1 MAVRAQY
8 FLVSISMKKM
18 IRTRALALPALSVLS
33 MAVAASVQAQE
44 IEVNPVVVSASRMEQ
59 PLSQVLPSVSVI
71 TRSDIEKSQAATL
84 ADLLQGEAGVEFS
97 RTGGPGST
105 TSFFLRGQNSVNT
118 VILIDGVRTQVD
130 GGGSLTVTDFPL
142 SMVERIEILRGN
154 ASALYGEAAIG
165 GVINITTRHT
175 RGSPKA
181 NYSATLGSY
190 GTRSVTAGYGGEVED
205 YSFDF
210 NAGKTAVDG
219 FSAINPSTYSS
230 ANPDANGSQATF
242 AGMRVEK
249 KLTRD
254 RVVSL
259 RTNIKRQ
266 DTSYDSAS
274 DLSTDVHAF
283 QNQTDAFGVAWKES
297 FTPDWQSTVDVSN
310 SNFAYDSLKNGR
322 IASSSGT
329 PNGQYMGHQ
338 DNFRW
343 LNTYQLQDKTLATF
357 GLEQSDERY
366 KQLNTYQAKRELS
379 SRFMG
384 VTHQVNAWTW
394 QLNARYDQAA
404 VSQDASS
411 RVANSST
418 SYLAGVGYALTPA
431 WQMTSSISTGVR
443 TPNASELFGYGGTAT
458 LTPEKHQ
465 SQEVGLTF
473 QQEKTLGRFVYFN
486 TASQNAIIWSE
497 SDLCASNCYKN
508 VSKTNNRGI
517 EASLRTVAA
526 GYSIKL
532 SAVVQDP
539 WNEADG
545 TSLTRRAKRYGAID
559 VSRAVLG
566 YELGS
571 KIYSSSSRSD
581 FDYEAYPAEPVSLSG
596 YTLWAFYAS
605 RKIDNEWT
613 ARVKLE
619 NAFNRDYQLAYGYN
633 TPGRGIYATLQYQ
646 PK

>member
-1 MAVRAQY
+1 
-8 FLVSISMKKM
+8 MKKS
-18 IRTRALALPALSVLS
+18 IRLSARGFAPALSVLS
-33 MAVAASVQAQE
+33 LAVVASVQAQE
-44 IEVNPVVVSASRMEQ
+44 MEVNPVVVSASRMEQ

-142 SMVERIEILRGN
+142 SMVERVEILRGN

-175 RGSPKA
+175 KGSPKS

-190 GTRSVTAGYGGEVED
+190 GTRSVTAGYGGDVED
-205 YSFDF
+205 YNFDL
-210 NAGKTAVDG
+210 NVGKTAVDG

-242 AGMRVEK
+242 AGMRLEK
-249 KLTRD
+249 RLTRD
-254 RVVSL
+254 RLVGL
-259 RTNIKRQ
+259 RSSIKRQ
-266 DTSYDSAS
+266 DTSYDSAY
-274 DLSTDVHAF
+274 DHSTDGHSF
-283 QNQTDAFGVAWKES
+283 KNQTDALGVSWKEV
-297 FTPDWQSTVDVSN
+297 FTPDWQSVVDVST

-322 IASSSGT
+322 IASASGVS
-329 PNGQYMGHQ
+329 NGEYAGHQ

-343 LNTYQLQDKTLATF
+343 LNTYQLKDKTSVTF

-384 VTHQVNAWTW
+384 VAHQFNAWTW

-418 SYLAGVGYALTPA
+418 SYLAGVGYALSPV
-431 WQMTSSISTGVR
+431 WQVTSSISTGVR
-443 TPNASELFGYGGTAT
+443 MPNASELFGYGGTAT

-465 SQEVGLTF
+465 SQEIGLTY
-473 QQEKTLGRFVYFN
+473 QQDKTLGRFVYFN

-497 SDLCASNCYKN
+497 SDMCDNNCFKN
-508 VSKTNNRGI
+508 VSRTNNRGV

-526 GYSIKL
+526 GYSIKV

-539 WNEADG
+539 WNETDG
-545 TSLTRRAKRYGAID
+545 ASLTRRAKRYGSLD

-566 YELGS
+566 YEVGS
-571 KIYSSSSRSD
+571 KVYSSSSRSD
-581 FDYEAYPAEPVSLSG
+581 FDYVVPYPDPAIPVTLSG
-596 YTLWAFYAS
+596 YTLWSFYAS

-613 ARVKLE
+613 ARVKLD

-633 TPGRGIYATLQYQ
+633 TQGRGIYATLQYQ